1 MDRIDLRV
9 HLDPV
14 GRLDMART
22 ELGESSSEIRQRVV
36 AARALAHAR
45 FTSFGWSVN
54 SQIPSRALRTI
65 FKPERAA
72 MNFLHDELESEHITA
87 RGLHKIARVGWT
99 LADLHGHEIPTLAD
113 IHQAHGLRSGIE
125 Q

>member
-1 MDRIDLRV
+1 MRV
-9 HLDPV
+9 YLDPV

-22 ELGESSSEIRQRVV
+22 ELGESSADIRLRVI
-36 AARALAHAR
+36 AARALASTR
-45 FTSFGWSVN
+45 FASFGWSLN
-54 SQIPSRALRTI
+54 SHIPSRALRTV

-113 IHQAHGLRSGIE
+113 IQLAHSLRSGID

>member
-1 MDRIDLRV
+1 MRV

-22 ELGESSSEIRQRVV
+22 ELGESSAEIRQRVV
-36 AARALAHAR
+36 AARAIAAAR
-45 FTSFGWSVN
+45 FNGAGWSVN
-54 SQIPSRALRTI
+54 SQIPSRALRTT

-72 MNFLHDELESEHITA
+72 MSFLHDELESEHITA

-99 LADLHGHEIPTLAD
+99 LADLHGHEAPTLAD
-113 IHQAHGLRSGIE
+113 IKLAHSLRSGIE